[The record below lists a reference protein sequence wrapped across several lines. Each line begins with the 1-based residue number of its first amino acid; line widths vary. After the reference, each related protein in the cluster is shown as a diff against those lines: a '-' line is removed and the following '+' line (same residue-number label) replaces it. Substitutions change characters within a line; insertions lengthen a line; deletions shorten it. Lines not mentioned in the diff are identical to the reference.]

1 MTENKLDEKDSVDLI
16 ITDAKNLNLFVLLV
30 KDTRLKK
37 AYRRAVSR
45 ILSLLSQ
52 HDAELQQGDEEC

>member
-1 MTENKLDEKDSVDLI
+1 MTENKLDEKGSADLI

-37 AYRRAVSR
+37 AYRRSVSQ